1 MNPIHLALE
10 EYLGDSVYA
19 GLDGDSLVLCTKNSD
34 ECGNIIFLEP
44 QVVEALLRY
53 LARVSASNPTPP
65 APEPIPGEPHISG

>member
-1 MNPIHLALE
+1 MSGSKYLPRTNRNKMNHIHLALE

-19 GLDGDSLVLCTKNSD
+19 GIDGEYLVLCTKNDD

-53 LARVSASNPTPP
+53 LAR
-65 APEPIPGEPHISG
+65 ISKATE